1 MPDLVLNADPE
12 IWSLV
17 PGWQQALAWRE
28 QRTATT
34 EAERRADV
42 FEAATLALRT
52 RAEVDATH
60 VLFLDAVGHRLLGAL
75 AVFAYDDVPAASSRT
90 QAEEIARAM
99 VPSAW
104 EVHSIV
110 ADLGGGPGW
119 RVTVIDAPLT
129 DDGAQV
135 ALVEAVWT
143 VYVLEVAGRLVVAL
157 LSAMSPPNAALAQ
170 VHAERVL
177 VTMNVVQE

>member
-1 MPDLVLNADPE
+1 
-12 IWSLV
+12 
-17 PGWQQALAWRE
+17 
-28 QRTATT
+28 
-34 EAERRADV
+34 
-42 FEAATLALRT
+42 
-52 RAEVDATH
+52 
-60 VLFLDAVGHRLLGAL
+60 
-75 AVFAYDDVPAASSRT
+75 
-90 QAEEIARAM
+90 M

-110 ADLGGGPGW
+110 ADLGAGPGW

-143 VYVLEVAGRLVVAL
+143 VYVLEAAGRLVVGL

-177 VTMNVVQE
+177 VTMKVVQE